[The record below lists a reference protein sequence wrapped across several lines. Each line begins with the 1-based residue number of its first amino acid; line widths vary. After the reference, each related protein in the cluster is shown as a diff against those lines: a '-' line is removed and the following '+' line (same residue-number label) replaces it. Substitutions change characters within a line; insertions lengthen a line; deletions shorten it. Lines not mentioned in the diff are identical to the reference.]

1 MAVIICPVTGINP
14 RHLRGIL
21 PVVPRSSRRPR
32 SGLRSTPA
40 TRAEAAEKTEQGKFH
55 ITFDKSLLGQVNGGG
70 SEISFN
76 TFTGDI
82 YIRKKK

>member
-1 MAVIICPVTGINP
+1 MTRRFVAGQTLADAVRVCGELAASGYLSTLDHLGENVT
-14 RHLRGIL
+14 
-21 PVVPRSSRRPR
+21 
-32 SGLRSTPA
+32 